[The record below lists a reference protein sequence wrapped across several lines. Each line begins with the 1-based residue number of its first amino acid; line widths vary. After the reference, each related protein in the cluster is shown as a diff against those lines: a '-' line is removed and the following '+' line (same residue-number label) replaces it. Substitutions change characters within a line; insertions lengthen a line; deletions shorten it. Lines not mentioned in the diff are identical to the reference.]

1 MSIEYLRHEALT
13 SLAYQSWL
21 DRGQPIGSPEIDW
34 TIAEQK
40 LAAQEALDLAF
51 AHEKLPEYSLASLE
65 ACLPATTIT
74 QAGGEPG
81 RQFLGTATAR
91 I

>member
-1 MSIEYLRHEALT
+1 MSSQYVRHEILT

-40 LAAQEALDLAF
+40 LAAQEALDAAF
-51 AHEKLPEYSLASLE
+51 AKAQLPEYSFAQEEADIPSLS
-65 ACLPATTIT
+65 ALP
-74 QAGGEPG
+74 PG
-81 RQFLGTATAR
+81 DDPGKEFLGRVATR